1 MERVVIVEKLKK
13 NFRVREKDAG
23 LLASFKSLASSNY
36 KNINA
41 LKSISFSLNKGEMVG
56 FIGPNGAGKTT
67 TLKILSGILYPTSGF
82 VQVMGFTPWERKYD
96 YLNQL
101 GLIMGQKNQLW
112 WDLPAIDSLELNR
125 AIYNLSDKKYK
136 KNLQELTEILDVAD
150 ILRRPVRHLS
160 LGQRM
165 RLELVAGL
173 LHSPQVVFLDEP
185 TVGLD
190 VVAQAKIREFIK
202 EYNKNHEATVILTS
216 HNMNDLLGIVD
227 RVIIIDKGSIFFD
240 GKLESLVKKYALNKI
255 ITATLINPV
264 RREDLEKIGSVVE
277 YEFPKVVLAVKRT
290 VATLAASELLQNYP
304 VSDLNIE
311 EVPVEQIIVQI
322 FQANAEK

>member
-23 LLASFKSLASSNY
+23 LLASFKSLASSSY

>member
-23 LLASFKSLASSNY
+23 LLASFKSLVSSSY